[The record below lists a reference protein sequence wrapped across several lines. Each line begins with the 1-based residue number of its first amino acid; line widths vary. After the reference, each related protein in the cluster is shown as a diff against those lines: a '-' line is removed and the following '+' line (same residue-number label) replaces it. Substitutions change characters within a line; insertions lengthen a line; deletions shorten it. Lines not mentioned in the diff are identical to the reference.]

1 MCDVRA
7 VVEKKLDT
15 LTNGLT
21 DVQTVTYRAT
31 VLAEKD
37 HWFSRK
43 LRLVVNYYLRK
54 PAEQHSLASIFSCDE
69 QLKK

>member
-1 MCDVRA
+1 MLCDVRA

-43 LRLVVNYYLRK
+43 LRFKAR
-54 PAEQHSLASIFSCDE
+54 
-69 QLKK
+69 